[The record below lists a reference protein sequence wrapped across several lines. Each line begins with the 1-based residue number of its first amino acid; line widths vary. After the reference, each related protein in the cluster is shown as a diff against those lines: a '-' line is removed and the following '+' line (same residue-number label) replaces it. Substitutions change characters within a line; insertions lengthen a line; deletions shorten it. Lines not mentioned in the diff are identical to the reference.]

1 MQNSSKQGKYFI
13 MRLILVA
20 HGMDPDFPLVVA
32 AIRDE
37 FLDRPGAAANFWPGP
52 ESFILAGRAMQAG
65 GS

>member
-1 MQNSSKQGKYFI
+1 